1 SGEAGRRR
9 LESGSRTVTC
19 AKFGGSKICQYGTVR
34 SGRKYAAYGASLFD
48 QPGSINYCF
57 DLPLSAM
64 AWRRIGFDSLV
75 YIIGDYDRCQDPSKS
90 RFIVETLL
98 AQDYVVLLVIQ
109 SVNANNSV
117 TLGQVVR
124 LFMASLVQHVDDP
137 EAWQNTYII
146 TADADVWPVNQTF
159 FDLPPGKEIL
169 HGDISGNPVPDV
181 NQPTNAPLSY
191 VGMKVKTWI
200 EVMSHFGLYTMPKT
214 PEDTISYF
222 AAVYGKSSC
231 EDVLRGGQG
240 WFIDQAMISLRIE
253 QWKRKEENGTRK
265 IYIYQ
270 RSFKSDRIDKTRWQ
284 VTVLDGIIDAHLLQY
299 GYKSHTWKLM
309 RPLLI
314 LLYHNPIEVSRCDN
328 YRLQLYKFTIIC

>member
-1 SGEAGRRR
+1 MALTPAGSLFRSISCGLLIICVIPIISLIAFNKAYYAIAGSASSRASQSGEAGRRR

-137 EAWQNTYII
+137 EGE
-146 TADADVWPVNQTF
+146 F
-159 FDLPPGKEIL
+159 
-169 HGDISGNPVPDV
+169 
-181 NQPTNAPLSY
+181 
-191 VGMKVKTWI
+191 
-200 EVMSHFGLYTMPKT
+200 
-214 PEDTISYF
+214 
-222 AAVYGKSSC
+222 
-231 EDVLRGGQG
+231 
-240 WFIDQAMISLRIE
+240 
-253 QWKRKEENGTRK
+253 
-265 IYIYQ
+265 
-270 RSFKSDRIDKTRWQ
+270 
-284 VTVLDGIIDAHLLQY
+284 
-299 GYKSHTWKLM
+299 
-309 RPLLI
+309 
-314 LLYHNPIEVSRCDN
+314 RC
-328 YRLQLYKFTIIC
+328 RRRFTT